1 MKDIKGIK
9 GTYHIAALIAE
20 GEHEHQDFKYAVND
34 ARKIAR
40 SISAFANRD
49 GGRLLIGVRDNGSIA
64 GVRSEEDIYVVEQA
78 AQMCCTPPQ
87 EIAVRAYRV
96 EGGLTVFKV
105 EIARASLRPVRVREA
120 DGSLKAYFRVA
131 DENISAPPL
140 MELAWERALSPSPSG
155 FALTPQGRMLLSA
168 AATAEGVTLEE
179 FMFSAHMSHAAASDL
194 AASCYAL
201 GLIDFRYDGQRFSMV
216 AVEP

>member
-9 GTYHIAALIAE
+9 GKYYIASLIAE
-20 GEHEHQDFKYAVND
+20 GEHQTQDFKYAIND

-40 SISAFANRD
+40 SISAFANNE

-78 AQMCCTPPQ
+78 AQMCCTPAQ
-87 EIAVRAYRV
+87 NISVTAYRV

-105 EIARASLRPVRVREA
+105 DIAKSDTPPVRVKEA

-131 DENISAPPL
+131 DENISAPAIL
-140 MELAWERALSPSPSG
+140 EVAWERANSPVSTS
-155 FALTPQGRMLLSA
+155 LVMSEHGRTLLSSA
-168 AATAEGVTLEE
+168 SEGISLED
-179 FMFSAHMSHAAASDL
+179 FMLKAHISRASASDL
-194 AASCYAL
+194 VASCYAL
-201 GLIDFRYDGQRFSMV
+201 GLVEFRHTPHGFV
-216 AVEP
+216 IKAKE